1 MSLMISFDQL
11 REILSQSPLPVEG
24 MESLSV
30 ETRRLCQMEEY
41 FPHATRPLSD
51 AVVYEVI
58 TWPLFNQPT
67 DLLFTV
73 TILYPGTV
81 GSEHFHTKG
90 HFHTQPDGPEYVVG
104 YQGEGWLE
112 MGDRQGKVSTAQVGP
127 GTLAWIPSGIAH
139 RMVNRS
145 IGPLTYLSVSS
156 AAVGHD
162 YESVTLFDW
171 KRRPEDNV
179 SQ

>member
-81 GSEHFHTKG
+81 G
-90 HFHTQPDGPEYVVG
+90 
-104 YQGEGWLE
+104 
-112 MGDRQGKVSTAQVGP
+112 
-127 GTLAWIPSGIAH
+127 
-139 RMVNRS
+139 
-145 IGPLTYLSVSS
+145 
-156 AAVGHD
+156 
-162 YESVTLFDW
+162 
-171 KRRPEDNV
+171 
-179 SQ
+179 